1 MLECQSPKAAFQ
13 FEHSSVCV
21 CAWGSKCLMYAVRS
35 VADFVTCPHARSF
48 FELQD
53 SCGGTQQVDLKAQ
66 VLGGVPTRSARHQL
80 CGHGPHLL
88 KAYFL
93 LHCLWTNTETPVCCS
108 CTDVGRTCG
117 SDWYI
122 VTVDFPLCF
131 LQKINNVRKR
141 HYLIRSCSRFEH
153 IKKSCLC
160 VLCVS
165 RQGIKLDCCHK
176 KNHCV
181 WALKLQLLWE

>member
-13 FEHSSVCV
+13 FEHSCVCV
-21 CAWGSKCLMYAVRS
+21 CVVIPVFDVCCSLCGWFCYMSTCKKLLWTTRQLWWNTAGGPQGTSPGWCSDPFGSC
-35 VADFVTCPHARSF
+35 
-48 FELQD
+48 
-53 SCGGTQQVDLKAQ
+53 
-66 VLGGVPTRSARHQL
+66 SARYQL
-80 CGHGPHLL
+80 CGHGPNLL

-93 LHCLWTNTETPVCCS
+93 LHRLWTNTETPVCCS

-131 LQKINNVRKR
+131 SQKINNVRKR

-160 VLCVS
+160 ALC
-165 RQGIKLDCCHK
+165 
-176 KNHCV
+176 
-181 WALKLQLLWE
+181 